1 MSASSGRA
9 SIGRLVE
16 QTGWSHR
23 RLIGAF
29 RDQVGLAPKALAR
42 VLRFQRAASSLRE
55 GGRDRLA
62 DVAYDC
68 GYYDQAHLNR
78 DFPQFAA
85 TTPSE
90 YAASVLPAGG
100 GVAG

>member
-1 MSASSGRA
+1 M
-9 SIGRLVE
+9 E

-78 DFPQFAA
+78 DFRQFAA

-90 YAASVLPAGG
+90 YAARVLPAGG